1 MSLTMAR
8 LPMFLI
14 ALLASLPVLA
24 SAGAAAP
31 AQDPVRHGRA
41 LVEEFC
47 ARCHAVGHAGRSPH
61 ADAPPLRSIGRSF
74 DLDEFPSTLERGI
87 TSTHPDMPEFKFTH
101 KDARAVRDYLRTIQQ

>member
-1 MSLTMAR
+1 MTR
-8 LPMFLI
+8 LPMFLT

-47 ARCHAVGHAGRSPH
+47 ARCHAVGRTGRSPH

-74 DLDEFPSTLERGI
+74 DLDEFPRTLERGI
-87 TSTHPDMPEFKFTH
+87 TSTHPDMPEFTF
-101 KDARAVRDYLRTIQQ
+101 DADEVGAIIAYLKSIQER